1 MRHRDRK
8 REKRGKSRRV
18 MERAP
23 HLWGRKK
30 KKSKEIGKSRDREE
44 SKKNSG
50 QRMDSILTNAP

>member
-1 MRHRDRK
+1 MG
-8 REKRGKSRRV
+8 E
-18 MERAP
+18 EE
-23 HLWGRKK
+23 